1 MTWTYSSRVGRVA
14 TWVLGWASCTA
25 WALGTL
31 IAAHASAQTQRV
43 AVLKR
48 PSSSPVP
55 SPQPEPS
62 YDTEPPKPPPLHI
75 SYASYGVAVA
85 ADVLAHAGA
94 TCRVET
100 DPCILGSGGGLV
112 LRGGYRSPGP
122 WYVGGAYQFTTTDSN
137 NLYRLA
143 VLQQLRAEM
152 RYMLDMGFRTSPYAT
167 WGLGAVV
174 YGNEWGVETGGG
186 TIFAGLGAE
195 IQLSRLA
202 LLGVSANYQPVLF
215 AGWTDTANF
224 ERSAGVAHFV
234 RIELQ
239 VEIRSELTRR

>member
-1 MTWTYSSRVGRVA
+1 LASFAVGLA
-14 TWVLGWASCTA
+14 AAGGVLVPTG
-25 WALGTL
+25 
-31 IAAHASAQTQRV
+31 AAAQQADGPRRV

-48 PSSSPVP
+48 PPPASSEGSD
-55 SPQPEPS
+55 EPS
-62 YDTEPPKPPPLHI
+62 AYDAERPQPPPLHM

-85 ADVLAHAGA
+85 ADVLAHAGP
-94 TCRVET
+94 TCRVDA

-122 WYVGGAYQFTTTDSN
+122 WYIGGAYQFTTTDSN

-186 TIFAGLGAE
+186 TVFAGIGAE

-202 LLGVSANYQPVLF
+202 LFGVSANYQPVLF

-224 ERSAGVAHFV
+224 ERPTGVAHFV
-234 RIELQ
+234 HIELH
-239 VEIRSELTRR
+239 VEIRNELTRR

>member
-1 MTWTYSSRVGRVA
+1 MRVVRFPSGAAFAVA
-14 TWVLGWASCTA
+14 AAAVLVTA
-25 WALGTL
+25 V
-31 IAAHASAQTQRV
+31 AAAEESAAPRRV
-43 AVLKR
+43 AVLER
-48 PSSSPVP
+48 PAEAPPHGMPPP
-55 SPQPEPS
+55 SAYEN
-62 YDTEPPKPPPLHI
+62 EPPAPPPLHI

-85 ADVLAHAGA
+85 ADILAHAGP
-94 TCRVET
+94 TCRVSA

-186 TIFAGLGAE
+186 TIFGGIGAE

-202 LLGVSANYQPVLF
+202 LLGVSATYQPVLF
-215 AGWTDTANF
+215 AAWTDTANF
-224 ERSAGVAHFV
+224 QRPVGVAHFMH
-234 RIELQ
+234 IELQ